1 MDKRIRDVEQSADG
15 HIWLLEDGDKAR
27 LLKLSPQR

>member
-1 MDKRIRDVEQSADG
+1 VEQSADG